1 MKTRTLVLSFV
12 IITYSFISYSQSSEK
27 GSTLPFY
34 KNQVGIQINPCLNKN
49 GIFSDLVFGLRYGYN
64 ICKPVVLGVE
74 ISESIPAFGRT
85 TGAYS
90 QYNDFKIGMFARY
103 AFFSEKRV
111 QAFIE
116 GSPFYSHRYF
126 KDLETLSG
134 NVPKD
139 ILGLYIA
146 PGASIFTKNR
156 KFSMDFYYQIY
167 VHPTSFY
174 YYHRNVISYKLN
186 FHF

>member
-1 MKTRTLVLSFV
+1 MKTRTLFLSF
-12 IITYSFISYSQSSEK
+12 IIINYSFISYSQSPEK

-34 KNQVGIQINPCLNKN
+34 KNQVGIQINPSLNKN

-64 ICKPVVLGVE
+64 VSKPVVLGVE
-74 ISESIPAFGRT
+74 ISESIPAFGSI

-126 KDLETLSG
+126 KGLETLSG

-139 ILGLYIA
+139 ILGLCIA
-146 PGASIFTKNR
+146 PGLSVFSKNR
-156 KFSMDFYYQIY
+156 KFSMDLYYQIY
-167 VHPTSFY
+167 IHPTSFY
-174 YYHRNVISYKLN
+174 YYHRNVLSYKLN

>member
-1 MKTRTLVLSFV
+1 MKTRTLFLSVV
-12 IITYSFISYSQSSEK
+12 IITYSYICFSQSPEK

-34 KNQVGIQINPCLNKN
+34 KNQVGIQINPCLNNN
-49 GIFSDLVFGLRYGYN
+49 GIFSDLVFGLRYGYS
-64 ICKPVVLGVE
+64 ISKPVIMGVE
-74 ISESIPAFGRT
+74 ISETIPAFGRI

-90 QYNDFKIGMFARY
+90 QYNDFKIGIFTRY
-103 AFFSEKRV
+103 SFFSEKRV

-126 KDLETLSG
+126 KGLENLYG
-134 NVPKD
+134 DVPKNTFG
-139 ILGLYIA
+139 IYIA
-146 PGASIFTKNR
+146 PGVSIFTKNR
-156 KFSMDFYYQIY
+156 KFSLDLYYQIY

-174 YYHRNVISYKLN
+174 YYHRNVVSYKLN